1 MADLEQEF
9 QKAAKDVGEL
19 KTRPTD
25 QELLNIYGLYKQ
37 ATMGDCNQPKPGM
50 FYMKEKA
57 KHESWSSR
65 KGKLI
70 FTNSYATVLLFLQLS
85 LDTLY

>member
-19 KTRPTD
+19 KVRPTD

-37 ATMGDCNQPKPGM
+37 AIEGDCDQPKPGM
-50 FYMKEKA
+50 FYLKEKA

-65 KGKLI
+65 KGKLFLMNWYTMI
-70 FTNSYATVLLFLQLS
+70 VLLLQLL
-85 LDTLY
+85 LDTL